1 MRRTLL
7 ALAACA
13 IAAPL
18 HAQRWTVD
26 ATAGRAAYDAVA
38 ARVGTTTASVSVAY
52 EGGPRWLY
60 ASTGVPI
67 RGGGPR
73 WAATGTGGW
82 LALPERRG
90 LTLGANLGGHAYAY
104 ARADSVSAG
113 GGGTV
118 EVIPTAV
125 LRRGPLRAEVS
136 AGFMGVVE
144 AFSRYYNQNRGYLD
158 SGARLAWAPAP
169 GVELAAD
176 ARYLRS
182 DVQGWPFAGGSAQ
195 VERRWG
201 GAWAYAGAWLDDPSA
216 SAGVGASAK
225 LGARTEVAASFRR
238 EASDPVYRN
247 LPRQS
252 WSLSVRR
259 SLGPRPQRGAT
270 PAPIPLVAE
279 GSVTFR
285 LPRRDG
291 EAPPAVVG
299 DFTSWLPV
307 RMTAEGG
314 SWVTTLR
321 VSRGVHYYGFRTGE
335 GRFVVPDGVARIDDG
350 MGGSS
355 AVLVVP

>member
-1 MRRTLL
+1 MRRALL
-7 ALAACA
+7 ALAACV

-18 HAQRWTVD
+18 HAQGWMVD
-26 ATAGRAAYDAVA
+26 ATAGRAAYDAVS
-38 ARVGTTTASVSVAY
+38 ARVGTTTASVSLAY
-52 EGGPRWLY
+52 AAGPRWHY

-67 RGGGPR
+67 RGGGPQ

-82 LALPERRG
+82 LAFPEHRG

-125 LRRGPLRAEVS
+125 LRRGPIRAEVS

-144 AFSRYYNQNRGYLD
+144 AFSRFYNQNRGYLD
-158 SGARLAWAPAP
+158 SGARLAWTPAP

-176 ARYLRS
+176 ARYLRN

-201 GAWAYAGAWLDDPSA
+201 GAWAYAGAWIDESAA
-216 SAGVGASAK
+216 SAGVGASVK
-225 LGARTEVAASFRR
+225 LGARTEVATSFRR

-247 LPRQS
+247 LPRQT

-259 SLGPRPQRGAT
+259 RLGGGAPRGT
-270 PAPIPLVAE
+270 PAPIPLVAA

-291 EAPPAVVG
+291 EAAPAVVG

-307 RMTAEGG
+307 RMTAEGEV
-314 SWVTTLR
+314 WVATMR
-321 VSRGVHYYGFRTGE
+321 VPRGVHYYGFRTGE
-335 GRFVVPDGVARIDDG
+335 GRFILPEGVARIDDG